1 MKKIAMMNLFSLLS
15 KSRIRSRL
23 KKAKLLM
30 RTLMIITS
38 KRRLSIKKA
47 LFDERKLSL
56 FQALETAALRLV
68 EGSPQKSE

>member
-38 KRRLSIKKA
+38 KRRQSIKKA
-47 LFDERKLSL
+47 LFEERKLSL
-56 FQALETAALRLV
+56 FQALATAALRLV